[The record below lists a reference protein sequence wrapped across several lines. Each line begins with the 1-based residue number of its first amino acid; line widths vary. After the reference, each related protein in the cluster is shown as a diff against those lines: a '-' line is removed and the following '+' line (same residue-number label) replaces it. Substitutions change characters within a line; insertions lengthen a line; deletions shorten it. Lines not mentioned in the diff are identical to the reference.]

1 MGLHFSL
8 VAYPIIDLAKL
19 WVIHDL
25 FGKCLIIILY
35 LFTLLKMMGWGV
47 HYFYSGV
54 LVVTSPLDFYYQFWV
69 WFCNSNNS
77 FLVGKMLNNI
87 FHFKT
92 DLD

>member
-8 VAYPIIDLAKL
+8 VAYLIIDLAKFWLSLIALL

-47 HYFYSGV
+47 HYFCSGG
-54 LVVTSPLDFYYQFWV
+54 LVVTSPLNFYHQFWV
-69 WFCNSNNS
+69 WFCNSNN
-77 FLVGKMLNNI
+77 
-87 FHFKT
+87 
-92 DLD
+92 